1 MAEQYVRKVSP
12 RGQVAL
18 PRPLLGSLGLK
29 PGDRVEF
36 IKTEE
41 GWAVRRYRPEGAFAK
56 YAGALKSRR
65 LVQLDSRELLDEL
78 RGELPPGEGEEG

>member
-1 MAEQYVRKVSP
+1 MQEQYVRKVSP

-18 PRPLLGSLGLK
+18 PRQLLGSLGVR

-36 IKTEE
+36 IKTDE
-41 GWAVRRYRPEGAFAK
+41 GWAVRRYRPEGTFAK

-65 LVQLDSRELLDEL
+65 LVPLDSGKLLDEL
-78 RGELPPGEGEEG
+78 RGELPPEERKND